1 MNWRTRHFLKRRR
14 WDGWALALAGAALP
28 LRNGVAPVLSVVFAV
43 VGIYLVAVRHRG
55 ARSMAPWFTGL
66 AVAYLGWSLIVSAW
80 HGDPILDNRQTT
92 YSLLIAILAF
102 IANGLVLVRD
112 PRRFLVIG
120 SRVGV
125 VVAMLAAYAFS
136 FLGEYRVGLGGN
148 PAPFAMVATIC
159 MIAAILPIRNAPRWA
174 PNSLLYAV
182 FGAVPVFFSE
192 TRALLVVVPVVLAVE
207 YVVLLRARSRRVQ
220 VAGAVAG
227 LLLTVAAVSVGPIH
241 DQIKH
246 VFVPV
251 LLNYTGHE
259 VADWSSMSGDVRLAL
274 WQGSATAIVQSP
286 LVGYGEV
293 RMPAVVSHAP
303 SMEGLDL
310 YAHVHNMILDEAL
323 LHGLPGLALLLTLL
337 AVGLRAMYFGANDAA
352 GRRNIV
358 YFALAVLSYGAL
370 HNPFLHETTLSG
382 IFLYMGVMIAVA
394 ARNRQRARVSIKA
407 SAGR

>member
-28 LRNGVAPVLSVVFAV
+28 LRQGITPVLSVVFAV
-43 VGIYLVAVRHRG
+43 IGIYLVIVRHHG
-55 ARSMAPWFTGL
+55 ARRLAPWFTGL
-66 AVAYLGWSLIVSAW
+66 AVAYFGWSLLVTAW
-80 HGDPILDNRQTT
+80 HGDPFLDNRQTT
-92 YSLLIAILAF
+92 YSLLIALLAF

-112 PRRFLVIG
+112 PRRFLVVG

-125 VVAMLAAYAFS
+125 VVAALAAYAFS

-182 FGAVPVFFSE
+182 VGAAPVFFSA
-192 TRALLVVVPVVLAVE
+192 TRALLVVVPVVLVVE
-207 YVVLLRARSRRVQ
+207 YVVWLRGKPWRFQ
-220 VAGAVAG
+220 IAGAFAG
-227 LLLTVAAVSVGPIH
+227 AFLAVAAVSVGPVH
-241 DQIKH
+241 DQIKN

-251 LLNYTGHE
+251 VLHYTGLE
-259 VADWSSMSGDVRLAL
+259 SETWNSTSGDVRLAL
-274 WQGSATAIVQSP
+274 WQGSATAIAQSP
-286 LVGYGEV
+286 LVGYGEA

-303 SMEGLDL
+303 PMEGLDL
-310 YAHVHNMILDEAL
+310 YTHVHNMVLDEAL
-323 LHGLPGLALLLTLL
+323 LHGLPGLALLLAILV
-337 AVGLRAMYFGANDAA
+337 VGLRSSYVNAGDGA
-352 GRRNIV
+352 GKRNV
-358 YFALAVLSYGAL
+358 LYFALAVLAYGSL

-382 IFLYMGVMIAVA
+382 IFLYMGVMIASA
-394 ARNRQRARVSIKA
+394 ARNERRAVLKG

>member
-43 VGIYLVAVRHRG
+43 VGIYLVAARHRG
-55 ARSMAPWFTGL
+55 ARSLAPWFTGL
-66 AVAYLGWSLIVSAW
+66 AVAYLAWSLIVSAW
-80 HGDPILDNRQTT
+80 HGDPFLGNRQTT
-92 YSLLIAILAF
+92 YSLLIALLAF

-174 PNSLLYAV
+174 PNSVLYAV
-182 FGAVPVFFSE
+182 VGAVPVFFSE
-192 TRALLVVVPVVLAVE
+192 TRALLVVLPIVLIVE
-207 YVVLLRARSRRVQ
+207 YVVWLRSRPGWVQ
-220 VAGAVAG
+220 GAGAAAG
-227 LLLTVAAVSVGPIH
+227 LFLASTVISVGPVH
-241 DQIKH
+241 DQVER
-246 VFVPV
+246 VFVPAF
-251 LLNYTGHE
+251 LYYTGQD
-259 VADWSSMSGDVRLAL
+259 VDWDGTSGDVRLAL
-274 WQGSATAIVQSP
+274 WQGSVNAISHSP
-286 LVGYGEV
+286 LVGYGEA

-303 SMEGLDL
+303 SMGSLDL
-310 YAHVHNMILDEAL
+310 YTHVHNMILDEAL
-323 LHGLPGLALLLTLL
+323 IHGLPGLALLLTLL
-337 AVGLRAMYFGANDAA
+337 VVAVRTSYVDAGDAA
-352 GRRNIV
+352 GKRNIV

-370 HNPFLHETTLSG
+370 HNPFLHETTICG
-382 IFLYMGVMIAVA
+382 IFLYLGVMIAVA
-394 ARNRQRARVSIKA
+394 ARNRERARVGLRA